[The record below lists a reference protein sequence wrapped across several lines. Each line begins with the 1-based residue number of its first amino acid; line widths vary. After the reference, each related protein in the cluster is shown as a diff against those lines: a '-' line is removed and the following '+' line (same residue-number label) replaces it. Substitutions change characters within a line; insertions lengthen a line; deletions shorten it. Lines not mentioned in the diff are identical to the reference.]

1 MKYICFTAALGVALI
16 GLAPMPASADSY
28 PSRSVSIVV
37 PYPPGGSVDGVAR
50 IIARHRRP
58 IHPADKAPLC

>member
-1 MKYICFTAALGVALI
+1 MKYIFFTAALGVALI

-28 PSRSVSIVV
+28 PSRWVSIVV

-50 IIARHRRP
+50 
-58 IHPADKAPLC
+58 